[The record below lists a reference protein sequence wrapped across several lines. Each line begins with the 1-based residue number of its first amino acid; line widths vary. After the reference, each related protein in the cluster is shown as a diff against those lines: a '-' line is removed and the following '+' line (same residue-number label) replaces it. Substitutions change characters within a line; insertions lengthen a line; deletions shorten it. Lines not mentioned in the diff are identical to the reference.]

1 MLCLLLE
8 SILKFDKRN
17 VAVDLRPPPEST
29 ALSLFDAH
37 AALTARHAAARTAGQ
52 TPTDVVMDQLL
63 SASEAII
70 NGRRTVTIGTHN
82 YLGLAFDEACIEA
95 AVAAVRREGT
105 GTCGSRIAN
114 GSFSDHVSLER
125 ELADFHGMRHAMV
138 FSTGYQANLGIIS
151 TLVGAGDF
159 LLLDAD
165 SHASIYDACK
175 QTQASA
181 IRFKHNDPASL
192 EARLLRLADSPG
204 AKLVVVEGIYSML
217 GDMAPLKAIVE
228 VAKRYGAYVL
238 VDEAHS
244 MGVLGERGCGL
255 AEQENLLDQVDF
267 VVGTFS
273 KSLGAV
279 GGYCVSNHDQF
290 DILRVAC
297 RPYMFTASLPPATVA
312 SVRASLKAVRERPNL
327 RARLWANVR
336 RLYDA
341 LDAVGF
347 QLGSTPSPIV
357 AVRLDSETTTMAMWR
372 ALLASGYYVNIG
384 LPPATPSGES
394 LLRCAVSAAH
404 TEAQMDGLADQLI
417 RLGEDFGILPSGAG
431 RGLLSTE
438 RRSAAQR

>member
-1 MLCLLLE
+1 LYSSFLQTEPGGRVALPLE
-8 SILKFDKRN
+8 SI
-17 VAVDLRPPPEST
+17 
-29 ALSLFDAH
+29 ALGLFDSH
-37 AALTARHAAARTAGQ
+37 SALIARYNAARSAGPM
-52 TPTDVVMDQLL
+52 PTGVVMDRLL

-70 NGRRTVTIGTHN
+70 NGRRTVTVGTHN

-95 AVAAVRREGT
+95 AVAAVRGEGT

-114 GSFSDHVSLER
+114 GSFSDHVALES
-125 ELADFHGMRHAMV
+125 ELSQFHGMRHAMV

-151 TLVGAGDF
+151 TLVGPGDF

-192 EARLLRLADSPG
+192 DARLRRLAHEPG
-204 AKLVVVEGIYSML
+204 VKLVVVEGIYSML
-217 GDMAPLKAIVE
+217 GDVAPLKAIVA
-228 VAKRYGAYVL
+228 VAKRHGALVL
-238 VDEAHS
+238 VDEAHA

-255 AEQENLLDQVDF
+255 AEQEGLLGEVDF

-273 KSLGAV
+273 KSLGAI
-279 GGYCVSNHDQF
+279 GGYCVSDHEQF

-312 SVRASLKAVRERPNL
+312 SVRAALKAVRERPEL
-327 RARLWANVR
+327 RAKLWRNTL

-341 LDAVGF
+341 LSGAGF
-347 QLGSTPSPIV
+347 QLGPTPSPIV
-357 AVRLDSETTTMAMWR
+357 AVCLPSDEITMAMWR
-372 ALLASGYYVNIG
+372 ALLDDGYYVNIG

-394 LLRCAVSAAH
+394 LLRCAISAAH
-404 TEAQMDGLADQLI
+404 SEPQIDGLAKALI
-417 RLGEDFGILPSGAG
+417 RLGQAFDV
-431 RGLLSTE
+431 LSDA
-438 RRSAAQR
+438 RCAAAL

>member
-1 MLCLLLE
+1 L
-8 SILKFDKRN
+8 
-17 VAVDLRPPPEST
+17 EST
-29 ALSLFDAH
+29 ALGLFDSH
-37 AALTARHAAARTAGQ
+37 AALTARYDAARAAGQ
-52 TPTDVVMDQLL
+52 MPTGVVMEQLL

-70 NGRRTVTIGTHN
+70 NGRRTVTVGTHN
-82 YLGLAFDEACIEA
+82 YLGLAFDPACIEA

-114 GSFSDHVSLER
+114 GSFSEHVALER
-125 ELADFHGMRHAMV
+125 ELADFHDMRHAMV
-138 FSTGYQANLGIIS
+138 FSTGYQANLGVIS
-151 TLVGAGDF
+151 TLVGPGDF

-192 EARLLRLADSPG
+192 DARLRRLADEPG
-204 AKLVVVEGIYSML
+204 VKLVVVEGIYSML

-228 VAKRYGAYVL
+228 VARRHGAYIL

-255 AEQENLLDQVDF
+255 AEQAGVLDQIDF

-279 GGYCVSNHDQF
+279 GGYCVSNHERF

-312 SVRASLKAVRERPNL
+312 SVRAALSAVRTRPQL
-327 RARLWANVR
+327 RAKLWSNVR
-336 RLYDA
+336 RLYGALGDA
-341 LDAVGF
+341 GF
-347 QLGSTPSPIV
+347 QLGSTPSPII
-357 AVRLDSETTTMAMWR
+357 AVRLESEQTTLAMWR
-372 ALLASGYYVNIG
+372 TLLERGYYVNVG
-384 LPPATPSGES
+384 LPPATPSGEC

-404 TEAQMDGLADQLI
+404 SEAQIDGLANQLVA
-417 RLGEDFGILPSGAG
+417 LGHAFGALP
-431 RGLLSTE
+431 RP
-438 RRSAAQR
+438 RQAAKA